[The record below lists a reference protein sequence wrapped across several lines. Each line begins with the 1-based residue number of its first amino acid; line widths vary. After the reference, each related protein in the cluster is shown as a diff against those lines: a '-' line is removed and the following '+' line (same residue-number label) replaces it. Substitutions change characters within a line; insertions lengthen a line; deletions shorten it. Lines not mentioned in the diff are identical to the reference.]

1 MDLAACH
8 VLYVDT
14 RAAGD
19 GYRRKGSPDEI
30 EENGEVQ
37 TNVRVLL
44 SVFNGGTSIANL
56 KQTTLATRNIMRPF
70 LPGFARY
77 HADLYSLR

>member
-19 GYRRKGSPDEI
+19 SYIRKGSPDDI

-37 TNVRVLL
+37 ANVRVLL
-44 SVFNGGTSIANL
+44 SVFNGGMSIANL
-56 KQTTLATRNIMRPF
+56 KQTTFATRHLMRPI
-70 LPGFARY
+70 LLRFARY
-77 HADLYSLR
+77 HADLYSLH